1 MFIKIIR
8 NKFFWLTFIFILI
21 FAINLFQSNRQ
32 NELIVMPETTQTKD
46 SNDIDRNDNNN
57 GTTEGKQN
65 KEQEE
70 IIVDI
75 KGAVTTPG
83 IFHLEVG
90 SRVDDAIKL
99 AGGFKS
105 GADRNKVNLAEK
117 LKDEMVIYVPKIGED
132 TAGDMQVS
140 SITNDAEDDK
150 ETIDIN
156 HATIE
161 ELQKIPGI
169 GPSKAKNIVEFI
181 EMNGSF
187 TSIEQLDEVNG
198 IGTKSLEQM
207 RPFILIR

>member
-8 NKFFWLTFIFILI
+8 NKFFWLTFIIILI
-21 FAINLFQSNRQ
+21 FVINLFQSNRQ
-32 NELIVMPETTQTKD
+32 NEVIIAPETEQTKD
-46 SNDIDRNDNNN
+46 SNAVDRNNEAKETN
-57 GTTEGKQN
+57 QN
-65 KEQEE
+65 IEQEE
-70 IIVDI
+70 IIVDL
-75 KGAVTTPG
+75 KGAVTKPG
-83 IFHLEVG
+83 IFRLKLG

-117 LKDEMVIYVPKIGED
+117 VKDEMVIYVPKIGEE
-132 TAGDMQVS
+132 TAGNMQES
-140 SITNDAEDDK
+140 SITNDAEEDK
-150 ETIDIN
+150 ETIDVN

-161 ELQKIPGI
+161 ELQNIPGI
-169 GPSKAKNIVEFI
+169 GPSKAKNIVEYI
-181 EMNGSF
+181 EMNGPF

>member
-8 NKFFWLTFIFILI
+8 NKFFWLTFIIALI
-21 FAINLFQSNRQ
+21 FTINLFQSNRQ
-32 NELIVMPETTQTKD
+32 NEVIVTPEASQTKD
-46 SNDIDRNDNNN
+46 SNIVDRNDVAKEN
-57 GTTEGKQN
+57 KQN
-65 KEQEE
+65 IEQEE
-70 IIVDI
+70 IIVDL

-83 IFHLEVG
+83 IFRLEVG
-90 SRVDDAIKL
+90 SRVNDAIKL

-117 LKDEMVIYVPKIGED
+117 LKDEMVIYVPKIGEE
-132 TAGDMQVS
+132 TVGEVS
-140 SITNDAEDDK
+140 SVTNDEADHK
-150 ETIDIN
+150 ESVDIN
-156 HATIE
+156 HATME

-169 GPSKAKNIVEFI
+169 GPSKAKNIIEYI

>member
-1 MFIKIIR
+1 MLIKIIR
-8 NKFFWLTFIFILI
+8 NKFFWLTFIIALI
-21 FAINLFQSNRQ
+21 FTINLFQSNRQ
-32 NELIVMPETTQTKD
+32 NEVIVTPEASQTKD
-46 SNDIDRNDNNN
+46 SNIVDRNDEAKEN
-57 GTTEGKQN
+57 KQN
-65 KEQEE
+65 IEQEE
-70 IIVDI
+70 IIVDL

-83 IFHLEVG
+83 IFRLEVG
-90 SRVDDAIKL
+90 SRVNDAIKL

-117 LKDEMVIYVPKIGED
+117 LKDEMVIYVPKIGEE
-132 TAGDMQVS
+132 TVGEVS
-140 SITNDAEDDK
+140 SVTNDEADHK
-150 ETIDIN
+150 ESVDIN

-169 GPSKAKNIVEFI
+169 GPSKAKNIIEYI

>member
-8 NKFFWLTFIFILI
+8 NKFFWLTFIIVLI
-21 FAINLFQSNRQ
+21 FTINLFQSNRQ
-32 NELIVMPETTQTKD
+32 NEMIVTPEASQTKD
-46 SNDIDRNDNNN
+46 SNIVDRNDEAKEN
-57 GTTEGKQN
+57 KQN
-65 KEQEE
+65 IEQEE
-70 IIVDI
+70 IIVDL

-83 IFHLEVG
+83 IFRLEVG
-90 SRVDDAIKL
+90 SRVNDAIKL

-117 LKDEMVIYVPKIGED
+117 LKDEMVIYVPKIGEE
-132 TAGDMQVS
+132 TVGDIQVS
-140 SITNDAEDDK
+140 SVTNDEADHK
-150 ETIDIN
+150 ESVDIN

-169 GPSKAKNIVEFI
+169 GPSKAKNIIEYI

>member
-8 NKFFWLTFIFILI
+8 NKFFWLTFIIVLI

-32 NELIVMPETTQTKD
+32 NEMIVTPEASQTKD
-46 SNDIDRNDNNN
+46 SNIVDRSD
-57 GTTEGKQN
+57 EAKDHKQN

-70 IIVDI
+70 VIVDL

-83 IFHLEVG
+83 IFRLEVG
-90 SRVDDAIKL
+90 SRVNDAINL

-117 LKDEMVIYVPKIGED
+117 LKDEMVIYVPKIGEETID
-132 TAGDMQVS
+132 DIQVS
-140 SITNDAEDDK
+140 SVTNNEADHK

-169 GPSKAKNIVEFI
+169 GPSKAKNIKEYI

-207 RPFILIR
+207 KPFILIR